1 MGRDFSLITLHKKNV
16 VGLPSEAVATN
27 LHEELRWIK
36 TGTQQHK
43 TKNRFGGPHG
53 TLVIDDRQVAET
65 SF

>member
-43 TKNRFGGPHG
+43 TESFWRATWHSCNR
-53 TLVIDDRQVAET
+53 
-65 SF
+65 